1 MSIRKIKEFLLR
13 RDLEEF
19 LPSEVENEEV
29 PAFSEQERMIETY
42 NQQMLKYVQDFKK
55 IFENEK
61 KARIE
66 LEKTYFETIAALA
79 KTVERR
85 DSYTG
90 GHADRV
96 TLYATLTAE
105 ELGLDNQSKEDVK
118 LAALLH
124 DIGKISIPDAILS
137 KGSRL
142 TVEEFEIMKSH
153 PQNGIEIIQNI
164 HSLENLVPA
173 IVSHHEAFNGK
184 GYPYGLSGEE
194 IPLGGRIIAVV
205 DTFDAITSS
214 RSYRKRSS
222 VEKGAEEIKRC
233 SGTQFD
239 PEIVQAFIR
248 VFESGQFKNRA
259 DR

>member
-1 MSIRKIKEFLLR
+1 MSVRKIKEFLLR
-13 RDLEEF
+13 ADLEEV
-19 LPSEVENEEV
+19 LPSEIENEEV
-29 PAFSEQERMIETY
+29 SPFSEQEKLIETY

-55 IFENEK
+55 LFENEK

-66 LEKTYFETIAALA
+66 LEKTYFETITALA

-105 ELGLDNQSKEDVK
+105 ELGLDYQSKEDVK

-124 DIGKISIPDAILS
+124 DIGKISVPDAILS

-142 TVEEFEIMKSH
+142 TAQEFEIMKTH
-153 PQNGIEIIQNI
+153 PQNGIEIIKNI
-164 HSLENLVPA
+164 HSLENLIPA
-173 IVSHHEAFNGK
+173 ILSHHEAFDGK
-184 GYPYGLSGEE
+184 GYPYGLSREE
-194 IPLGGRIIAVV
+194 IPCGGRIIAVV

-214 RSYRKRSS
+214 RSYRKGSS
-222 VEKGAEEIKRC
+222 FEKGVEEINRC

-239 PEIVQAFIR
+239 PEVVQAFIR
-248 VFESGQFKNRA
+248 VFESGQFKNYA
-259 DR
+259 PY

>member
-1 MSIRKIKEFLLR
+1 MSVRKIKEFLLR
-13 RDLEEF
+13 SDLGEI

-29 PAFSEQERMIETY
+29 PAFSDQERLIETY
-42 NQQMLKYVQDFKK
+42 NQQMLKYVKDFKK

-66 LEKTYFETIAALA
+66 LEKTYFETITALA

-96 TLYATLTAE
+96 TLYATLTAD
-105 ELGLDNQSKEDVK
+105 ELGLDYQLKEDVK

-124 DIGKISIPDAILS
+124 DIGKISVPDSILS

-142 TVEEFEIMKSH
+142 TSQEFEIMKGH
-153 PQNGIEIIQNI
+153 PQNGIEIIKNI
-164 HSLENLVPA
+164 HSLENLIPA
-173 IVSHHEAFNGK
+173 IISHHEAFDGK

-214 RSYRKRSS
+214 RSYRKGNSL
-222 VEKGAEEIKRC
+222 EKGIEEINRC

-248 VFESGQFKNRA
+248 AFESGKIKNCA
-259 DR
+259 HH